1 MLKVKGTETVYI
13 DDFLKKKKPPGSA
26 FPDREGRFTGFFLAG
41 SARQG
46 ETRYSAKARAPSDR
60 AFRFTS

>member
-41 SARQG
+41 TAR
-46 ETRYSAKARAPSDR
+46 
-60 AFRFTS
+60 